1 MQKHIHK
8 LTKIH
13 QKNDKI
19 WQKMQ
24 KKAKTKQEQDKNW
37 KHEKNMK
44 KRKIEINWDNLSWK
58 IFLNTKFSKD
68 HHWQIENKNE
78 KKEKSR

>member
-24 KKAKTKQEQDKNW
+24 KKQKQNKN
-37 KHEKNMK
+37 KIKIENMK
-44 KRKIEINWDNLSWK
+44 KIKIEINWDNLSWK

>member
-24 KKAKTKQEQDKNW
+24 KKQKQNKN
-37 KHEKNMK
+37 KIKIENMK
-44 KRKIEINWDNLSWK
+44 KTWKKKNRDNLSWK

-68 HHWQIENKNE
+68 HHWQIENKN
-78 KKEKSR
+78 

>member
-24 KKAKTKQEQDKNW
+24 KKQKQNKN
-37 KHEKNMK
+37 KIKIENMK
-44 KRKIEINWDNLSWK
+44 KTWQKRKTEINWDNLSWK
-58 IFLNTKFSKD
+58 IFLNTNLVRTTIDKLRTKM
-68 HHWQIENKNE
+68 K